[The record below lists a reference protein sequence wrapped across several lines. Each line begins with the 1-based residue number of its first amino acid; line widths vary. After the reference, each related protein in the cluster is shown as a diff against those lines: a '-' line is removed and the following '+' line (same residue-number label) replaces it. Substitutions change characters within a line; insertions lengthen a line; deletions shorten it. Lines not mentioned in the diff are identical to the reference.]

1 MPYLCGNIYTQERFY
16 LPDRNVSVFFCIW
29 VREVYRTPRGFSKP
43 FLNGT
48 RTNTTTL
55 PFQNAYAMANYTYLT
70 QNGYDRLRAELE
82 ELKTTGRQ
90 EAARAIAEARAQ
102 GDLSENAEYD
112 AAKDAQGMLELKINE
127 IETVLANARV
137 IDESQLD
144 TSKVAIMSN
153 VTIKNL
159 KTGKEMTYK
168 LVSETEADPKQMRIS
183 VTSPIG
189 QGLLGKTRGESVKI
203 QTPGG
208 VLEFE
213 VVEIAI

>member
-1 MPYLCGNIYTQERFY
+1 M
-16 LPDRNVSVFFCIW
+16 S
-29 VREVYRTPRGFSKP
+29 
-43 FLNGT
+43 
-48 RTNTTTL
+48 
-55 PFQNAYAMANYTYLT
+55 NYTYLT
-70 QNGYDRLRAELE
+70 QSGYDRLKSELE

-90 EAARAIAEARAQ
+90 EAARAIAEARSQ
-102 GDLSENAEYD
+102 SDLSENAEYD

-127 IETVLANARV
+127 IETVLSNARV

-144 TSKVAIMSN
+144 DSKVAILSN

-168 LVSETEADPKQMRIS
+168 LVSETEADAKQMRIS

-189 QGLLGKTRGESVKI
+189 QGLLGKIRGDVAKI

-208 VLEFE
+208 ALEFE
-213 VVEIAI
+213 VVDISVG